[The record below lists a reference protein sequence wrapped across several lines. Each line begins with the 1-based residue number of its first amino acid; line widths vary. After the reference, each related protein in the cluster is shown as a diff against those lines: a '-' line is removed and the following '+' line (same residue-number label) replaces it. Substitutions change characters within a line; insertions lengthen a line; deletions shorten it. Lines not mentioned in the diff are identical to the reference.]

1 MRKRAQRIPSCPGEI
16 FPDEGRIHLRR
27 PTRHPHFSLATRR
40 RTIQLLRRAYFELV
54 PQELAQSS
62 PYIEHSPTAL
72 LLRFSDGEDL
82 QAELV
87 INLDVFEMLNRLNQ
101 GYRPTVDE
109 LQGYYLILAVFKN
122 ILGSAPYQEVLL
134 TTTGHEFYSVI
145 RNEDG
150 HLAMRLSEV

>member
-1 MRKRAQRIPSCPGEI
+1 
-16 FPDEGRIHLRR
+16 
-27 PTRHPHFSLATRR
+27 
-40 RTIQLLRRAYFELV
+40 V